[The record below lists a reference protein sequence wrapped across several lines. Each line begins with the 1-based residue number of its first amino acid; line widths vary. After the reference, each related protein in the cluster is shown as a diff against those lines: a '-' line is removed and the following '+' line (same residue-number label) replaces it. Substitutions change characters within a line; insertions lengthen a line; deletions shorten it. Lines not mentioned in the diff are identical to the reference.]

1 MPILARKYQGVKA
14 SMRRLSELKT
24 GEKGVIARLTG
35 TGRFRQRLMEM
46 GFVPGTEIL
55 VEKLAPLRDPI
66 EYVLKGYHV
75 SLRHVEAEK
84 VMVRESE
91 RE

>member
-1 MPILARKYQGVKA
+1 MIV
-14 SMRRLSELKT
+14 RRLNELKT
-24 GEKGVIARLTG
+24 GEKGVIERVMG

-55 VEKLAPLRDPI
+55 VKKFAPLKDPI

-75 SLRHVEAEK
+75 SLRHEEAEK
-84 VMVRESE
+84 IMVRDLGEE
-91 RE
+91 KGED